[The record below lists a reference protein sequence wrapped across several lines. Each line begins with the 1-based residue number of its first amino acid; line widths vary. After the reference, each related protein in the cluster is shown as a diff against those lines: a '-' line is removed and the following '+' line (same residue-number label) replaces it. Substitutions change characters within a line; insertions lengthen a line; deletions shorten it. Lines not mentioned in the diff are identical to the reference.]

1 MNGAAHKTGE
11 MIGGRY
17 KITGFI
23 GEGGMQEVYRS
34 TDLLLSRTVALK
46 VPKNVSAAKRF
57 KRSAVVSA
65 KVNHANVAKTLDYLE
80 EGKQAYLIE
89 EYIAG
94 KDLSKILQDHI
105 PVLDPLIVARLF
117 HHLAKGL
124 AASHHAGVVHR
135 DLKPSNIMAVGGADL
150 SDVKITDFGIAKMAE
165 EELADAIE
173 GGESSLTASSTA
185 IGALP
190 YMAPEMIN
198 SIKDAGTPADIWSLG
213 ALTYELMSGK
223 KPFGAG
229 YKAVPAIMAAELPPL
244 PGMIKSRA
252 QFRPTG
258 EELYKLLTACL
269 HRDPG
274 DRPSADELVS
284 GCEKLCYPNAPRE
297 FGMVRKFDNGFWGF
311 IAADRGNDVFF
322 HIQSIFGDQK
332 LKVGDRVWFARHA
345 GGGSDRAFPL
355 VKVVSLE

>member
-1 MNGAAHKTGE
+1 MNGSVHKTKDV
-11 MIGGRY
+11 IGARY
-17 KITGFI
+17 QIEGFI

-46 VPKNVSAAKRF
+46 VPKNLSAAKRF

-65 KVNHANVAKTLDYLE
+65 RVNHANVAKTLDYLE
-80 EGKQAYLIE
+80 EGKHAYLIE
-89 EYIAG
+89 EYISG
-94 KDLSKILQDHI
+94 KDLSKVLQEHI
-105 PVLDPLIVARLF
+105 PAFDPLIVSRVL

-124 AASHHAGVVHR
+124 AASHHAGVIHR
-135 DLKPSNIMAVGGADL
+135 DLKPSNIMAVDGAAL

-165 EELADAIE
+165 EELAEAIE
-173 GGESSLTASSTA
+173 GGEATLTASGTA

-190 YMAPEMIN
+190 YMAPEMIE

-213 ALTYELMSGK
+213 ALIYELMSGK

-229 YKAVPAIMAAELPPL
+229 YKAVPAIMAAKPP
-244 PGMIKSRA
+244 PVPNTIRSGA
-252 QFRPTG
+252 QFRPAG

-274 DRPSADELVS
+274 KRPDADELVS
-284 GCEKLCYPNAPRE
+284 NCEKLCYPNTPRE
-297 FGMVRKFDNGFWGF
+297 LGTITKFDNGFWGF
-311 IAADRGNDVFF
+311 IAADQGSDVFF
-322 HIQSIFGDQK
+322 HIQSVFGDRN
-332 LKVGDRVWFARHA
+332 LKAGDRVWFARHP

-355 VKVVSLE
+355 IKVA